1 MSLNIKLL
9 TAHIVN
15 LYTQQM
21 TEPMR
26 AKGYRQLTSNG
37 LVDAALQKFRINQ
50 NVSQRT
56 VHGRLQFNIV
66 CARSDL
72 AD

>member
-26 AKGYRQLTSNG
+26 A
-37 LVDAALQKFRINQ
+37 
-50 NVSQRT
+50 RT
-56 VHGRLQFNIV
+56 PSTHE
-66 CARSDL
+66 
-72 AD
+72 